1 MQPPQNELGDNE
13 ETKVMSEEVIHPDK
27 RVVPSELS
35 SNASEEPLPKRVKTE
50 SFATVQSSDPSD
62 GNDETAESVTN
73 EGLVRV
79 GYPHVVAKQ
88 EPVNVK
94 NESTLGQTTPAP
106 AVVGQATALA
116 AKEADDEDEE
126 DLFETADDDPSFV
139 TGNSD
144 KIESDSTLEV
154 VARPLD
160 EPAPAS
166 DANAGMPLV
175 AVGTGS
181 ESTKEIERQV
191 DESTVDAAQAAVKP
205 ETAIPRKGGAF
216 TAKNSA
222 SGTLFGSPTAQA
234 SPVSGNNARTPGTRY
249 GLPPG
254 VNVPA
259 SIVRSKLLE
268 VEMNTPGSK
277 LMDVLKSLPVNLIN
291 DALTEYDDAVEI
303 KGAAAI
309 RNHGA
314 YLYGVVKRYVSVHE
328 RALAGEGTGILPMG
342 EGGLTPM
349 VQIRLEQLVST
360 GFCTTQE
367 MNEKVKSKIRMLSEK
382 DALFALD
389 ELSSVDRSSIRS
401 FGSYFMGYGKTYSN

>member
-1 MQPPQNELGDNE
+1 MKMGDNE
-13 ETKVMSEEVIHPDK
+13 ETKVVLEEVIPPDK
-27 RVVPSELS
+27 RVAPSEFA
-35 SNASEEPLPKRVKTE
+35 SNASEEPPQKRVKTE
-50 SFATVQSSDPSD
+50 TGEAFQSNDPSD

-73 EGLVRV
+73 EGLVRD
-79 GYPHVVAKQ
+79 GYPQVAAKE
-88 EPVNVK
+88 EPSGVK
-94 NESTLGQTTPAP
+94 DESTVTLGHSTAAP

-116 AKEADDEDEE
+116 AKEAEDEDEE

-139 TGNSD
+139 TGNST

-154 VARPLD
+154 VATIKA
-160 EPAPAS
+160 ESAPAS
-166 DANAGMPLV
+166 DVRVDVPLV
-175 AVGTGS
+175 AVGEGQ
-181 ESTKEIERQV
+181 I
-191 DESTVDAAQAAVKP
+191 DESTVGATQPAVKP

-216 TAKNSA
+216 TAKNSPL
-222 SGTLFGSPTAQA
+222 GTLLSSPTAHA
-234 SPVSGNNARTPGTRY
+234 SPVSGSNARTPGTRY

-401 FGSYFMGYGKTYSN
+401 FGSYFMGYG

>member
-1 MQPPQNELGDNE
+1 MNMGDNE
-13 ETKVMSEEVIHPDK
+13 EAKVKSGEAIHLEK
-27 RVVPSELS
+27 RVIPPSELA
-35 SNASEEPLPKRVKTE
+35 SNASEEPPTKKVKTE
-50 SFATVQSSDPSD
+50 SIVAVQSNDPSD
-62 GNDETAESVTN
+62 GNDETAESVTH

-79 GYPHVVAKQ
+79 GDPQVVAKE
-88 EPVNVK
+88 EPVDIK
-94 NESTLGQTTPAP
+94 NESILGQTTVAP
-106 AVVGQATALA
+106 AGVGQATPLA
-116 AKEADDEDEE
+116 AKEAEDEDEE

-139 TGNSD
+139 TGNAN
-144 KIESDSTLEV
+144 KIESDSTLEA
-154 VARPLD
+154 VATRGD
-160 EPAPAS
+160 EPAPAN
-166 DANAGMPLV
+166 DATGEVPLV
-175 AVGTGS
+175 AVGAGS
-181 ESTKEIERQV
+181 ESTKEGERQI
-191 DESTVDAAQAAVKP
+191 DESSVDAAQPTVKP

-216 TAKNSA
+216 TAKNST
-222 SGTLFGSPTAQA
+222 SGTLLSSPTAQA
-234 SPVSGNNARTPGTRY
+234 SPVSGSNARTPGTRY

-401 FGSYFMGYGKTYSN
+401 FGSYFMGYG